1 MASLLTNVAAL
12 TVLQNLAS
20 TQRDLTDT
28 QKRISSGLKVGDASQ
43 NAAYWSIATT
53 MKSDNSS
60 LSAVKDGLALGSATI
75 DVVNSALT
83 SAVDVV
89 NQIKAKL
96 VTASEPG
103 VDRTKIQTEVTS
115 LQQQLQSIADSAVF
129 SGQNWLSVDSS
140 VLGYNAQKS
149 IIASFSRDNLGVVQ
163 IGTIDVDTTNVKLYD
178 VNGGLGLIDRVRTS
192 GATTQALSTMD
203 ISTLT
208 DSTPDRQTL
217 SDYLKITDAVLSDI
231 TAGSSTIGAYKT
243 RVAAQS
249 TFVSGLMDS
258 ITRGVGSLV
267 DADMN
272 QESARLQA
280 LQVQQQ
286 LGVQS
291 LSIANQNVQLILKL
305 FGGG

>member
-12 TVLQNLAS
+12 NVLHNLAT
-20 TQRDLTDT
+20 TQRDLQDT
-28 QKRISSGLKVGDASQ
+28 QQQVSSGLKVGNASQ

-53 MKSDNSS
+53 MKSDNAS

-103 VDRTKIQTEVTS
+103 VDRSKIQTEITS
-115 LQQQLQSIADSAVF
+115 LQQQLKSIGDSAVF

-149 IIASFSRDNLGVVQ
+149 IIASFSRDNSGVVQ
-163 IGTIDVDTTNVKLYD
+163 IGTIDIDTTNIRLYD
-178 VNGGLGLIDRVRTS
+178 ANGGQGLIDKTRTS
-192 GATTQALSTMD
+192 GATSQALSTMD
-203 ISTLT
+203 ISALT
-208 DSTPDRQTL
+208 DSTADRQTL
-217 SDYLKITDAVLSDI
+217 SDYLKITDSVLSDI
-231 TAGSSTIGAYKT
+231 TAATSSIGAYKT
-243 RVAAQS
+243 RVSSQS
-249 TFVSGLMDS
+249 TFVSSLMDS
-258 ITRGVGSLV
+258 ITTGVGSLV

-272 QESARLQA
+272 QESAKLQA

>member
-12 TVLQNLAS
+12 TVLQNLAM

-28 QKRISSGLKVGDASQ
+28 QKRVSSGLKVGDASQ

-103 VDRTKIQTEVTS
+103 VDRTKIQTEITS
-115 LQQQLQSIADSAVF
+115 LQQQLQSIGDSAVF

-149 IIASFSRDNLGVVQ
+149 IIASFSRDNTGVVQ

-178 VNGGLGLIDRVRTS
+178 INGGLGLIDRARTS
-192 GATTQALSTMD
+192 NATTQALSTMD
-203 ISTLT
+203 ISALT
-208 DSTPDRQTL
+208 DSPADRQTL
-217 SDYLKITDAVLSDI
+217 SDYLKITDSVLSDI
-231 TAGSSTIGAYKT
+231 TAASSTIGAYKT
-243 RVAAQS
+243 RVAGQS
-249 TFVSGLMDS
+249 TFVASLMDS

-272 QESARLQA
+272 QESAKLQA

>member
-1 MASLLTNVAAL
+1 
-12 TVLQNLAS
+12 
-20 TQRDLTDT
+20 
-28 QKRISSGLKVGDASQ
+28 
-43 NAAYWSIATT
+43 
-53 MKSDNSS
+53 MKSDNAS

-83 SAVDVV
+83 SSVDVV
-89 NQIKAKL
+89 NQIKSKL

-103 VDRTKIQTEVTS
+103 VDRSKIQTEIIS
-115 LQQQLQSIADSAVF
+115 LQQQLQSIGDSAVF

-140 VLGYNAQKS
+140 VLGYNPQKS
-149 IIASFSRDNLGVVQ
+149 IIASFSRDTAGIVQ
-163 IGTIDVDTTNVKLYD
+163 IGTINVDTTNVRLYD
-178 VNGGLGLIDRVRTS
+178 VNGSLGLIDKARTS
-192 GATTQALSTMD
+192 NATTQALSTMD
-203 ISTLT
+203 ISLLT
-208 DSTPDRQTL
+208 DSTADRTTL
-217 SDYLKITDAVLSDI
+217 SDYLKITDAVLNDI
-231 TAGSSTIGAYKT
+231 TAASSSIGAYKT
-243 RVAAQS
+243 RVSAQS
-249 TFVSGLMDS
+249 TFISSLMDS
-258 ITRGVGSLV
+258 ITTGVGSLV

>member
-1 MASLLTNVAAL
+1 LLTNVAAL

-103 VDRTKIQTEVTS
+103 VDRTKIQTEITS

-203 ISTLT
+203 ISPLT
-208 DSTPDRQTL
+208 DSTADRQTL
-217 SDYLKITDAVLSDI
+217 SDFLKITDAVLSDI

>member
-12 TVLQNLAS
+12 SVLQNLAS

-28 QKRISSGLKVGDASQ
+28 QKRVSSGLKVGDASQ

-53 MKSDNSS
+53 MKSDNAS

-75 DVVNSALT
+75 DVVNAALT
-83 SAVDVV
+83 SSVDVV
-89 NQIKAKL
+89 NQIKSKL

-103 VDRTKIQTEVTS
+103 VDRTKIQTEITS

-140 VLGYNAQKS
+140 VLGYNPQKS
-149 IIASFSRDNLGVVQ
+149 IIASFSRDNSGVVQ
-163 IGTIDVDTTNVKLYD
+163 IGTIDVDTTNVRLYD
-178 VNGGLGLIDRVRTS
+178 TNGGLGLLDRVRTS
-192 GATTQALSTMD
+192 NATSQALSSLD
-203 ISTLT
+203 ISALT

-217 SDYLKITDAVLSDI
+217 SDYLKITDSVLSDI
-231 TAGSSTIGAYKT
+231 TAASSTIGAYKT

-249 TFVSGLMDS
+249 TFISGLMDS
-258 ITRGVGSLV
+258 ITTGVGSLV

>member
-12 TVLQNLAS
+12 NVLHNLAT
-20 TQRDLTDT
+20 TQRDLQDT
-28 QKRISSGLKVGDASQ
+28 QQQVSSGLKVGNASQ

-53 MKSDNSS
+53 MKSDNAS

-103 VDRTKIQTEVTS
+103 VDRSKIQTEITS
-115 LQQQLQSIADSAVF
+115 LQQQLKSIGDSAVF

-149 IIASFSRDNLGVVQ
+149 IIASFSRDNSGVVQ
-163 IGTIDVDTTNVKLYD
+163 IGTIDIDTTNIRLYD
-178 VNGGLGLIDRVRTS
+178 ANGGQGLIDKTRTS
-192 GATTQALSTMD
+192 GATSQALSTLD
-203 ISTLT
+203 ISALT
-208 DSTPDRQTL
+208 DSTADRQTL
-217 SDYLKITDAVLSDI
+217 SDYLKITDSVLSDI
-231 TAGSSTIGAYKT
+231 TAATSSIGAYKT
-243 RVAAQS
+243 RVSSQS
-249 TFVSGLMDS
+249 TFVSSLMDS
-258 ITRGVGSLV
+258 ITTGVGSLV

-272 QESARLQA
+272 QESAKLQA